1 MQRQLTDLLQEGAW
15 HGILLC
21 VLVVLFLF
29 FPYLRPFRR
38 RRRELCL
45 FYHDDAPPS
54 MHILHT
60 FDKN

>member
-29 FPYLRPFRR
+29 FRACGGDAGIVNAPVSVVTAVTALR
-38 RRRELCL
+38 LNVC
-45 FYHDDAPPS
+45 
-54 MHILHT
+54 
-60 FDKN
+60 